1 MPSFDRRSFLGWLAS
16 LPLLRGGGR
25 GASPPPPAVEVRP
38 TALYQQPD
46 GRKNLVR
53 ITVAGLGAPAARA
66 RVTDRRGAL
75 VGTAGLLPLGAG
87 LTLTGEVWVPLSE
100 PADFQVDVEVG
111 KDRAA
116 RQRVRLTPP
125 KRWTLYWLSSI
136 HTDVGYTDLQ
146 ENALEVHRKNL
157 DAALGRLPSHPDYR
171 FTAECAL
178 QVLSYLENRPPD
190 DGDALVRAIQA
201 GKIGFEAGFANMLTG
216 LLDHDTLARVA
227 WPAGRLAR
235 ERGLTYAAAQI
246 TDVPGQTLTFPMA
259 LAASGVK
266 YLASGANPER
276 AVPLLPPAQAASLG
290 LAGDWTTYPQVYYW
304 EGPDGSRVLHWRAY
318 HYGDATR
325 YGFEVGADE
334 MGRRLSDWLLGHPVF
349 LARDWLYDMA
359 LLYGADWQDN
369 APMKE
374 QLITNMEEFNRRYAF
389 PRIVPGR
396 AEDFFRELERRHGP
410 RIPVRRGE
418 TGLYWEDGAAS
429 TAAELASF
437 RSAQLAARAAEIVAL
452 WDDRLEPHDDE
463 SAARVRTRGQERRA
477 MWRDLLLF
485 GEHTWGA
492 DVSVSAPDARQTV
505 AQWAYKR
512 RFVESGAAAARQ
524 ILTDGLL
531 RLGAGAAKSAGRGRI
546 VFNAANWERTDVTR
560 VPGGAGKVLSYNGQE
575 LPSVDLD
582 DGDALVLVRDVPP
595 LGYLALTEADR
606 EAPLRPPTSDGE
618 ALDAKAGG
626 LAVALDPATGA
637 VRSLTGPD
645 GKERVKPSQ
654 WSGLNQLVYVRGGER
669 SALWTTG
676 DRGDLKNPPQ
686 LTLAQARLV
695 RARRERLPGIGVRLV
710 AQRAIDSVPGFGS
723 IISTVNLYDDLPW
736 VDIENRLVKEPTL
749 GKEALYV
756 AFPFAFTAPT
766 AQVEVP
772 LGRMTVERDQQ
783 PGSCRDWYCHA
794 HWVWLHEG
802 SDTGG
807 VLWSGP
813 DTPLFTLNDINRGA
827 WRRTIVPDGT
837 LFAYAMNN
845 YWHTNYAARQ
855 GGQFRCRFRVSLLAP
870 GDAAEPVRRG
880 WAACDPLYASPS
892 YETRVA
898 GPLISKDRALFLA
911 DKSVL
916 VVGAKPADD
925 GEGVIVKLLDVGGQA
940 RSVGVWPAAY
950 AFRQARRTNLV
961 EMNGDAVPV
970 TGDGKAAID
979 LSAWGVA
986 ALRLFG

>member
-1 MPSFDRRSFLGWLAS
+1 MTPFDRRSFLAWFAS
-16 LPLLRGGGR
+16 LPLWRGGRRVPG
-25 GASPPPPAVEVRP
+25 SPPPPAVEVRP

-100 PADFQVDVEVG
+100 PAEFQVDVEVG

-157 DAALGRLPSHPDYR
+157 DAALARLPTHPDYR

-178 QVLSYLENRPPD
+178 QVLSYLENRPAD
-190 DGDALVRAIQA
+190 AGAALVRAIQG
-201 GKIGFEAGFANMLTG
+201 GKIGFHALFANMLTG
-216 LLDHDTLARVA
+216 LLDHETLARVV

-246 TDVPGQTLTFPMA
+246 TDVPGQTLTFPMV

-276 AVPLLPPAQAASLG
+276 AVPLLPPPDGSTL
-290 LAGDWTTYPQVYYW
+290 YPQVYYW
-304 EGPDGSRVLHWRAY
+304 EGPDGSRVLHWRNH

-325 YGFEVGADE
+325 YGFDVGPEE
-334 MGRRLSDWLLGHPVF
+334 MGRRLSDWLLGHPAF
-349 LARDWLYDMA
+349 LARDWPYDMA

-369 APMKE
+369 ALMRE
-374 QLITNMEEFNRRYAF
+374 QLVTNMEEFNRRYAF

-410 RIPVRRGE
+410 RIPVRRGD

-429 TAAELASF
+429 TAAELSAF

-452 WDDRLEPHDDE
+452 WETRVEPRDDGTPLRLRRRAE
-463 SAARVRTRGQERRA
+463 ERRA

-512 RFVESGAAAARQ
+512 RYVESGAAAAHQ
-524 ILTDGLL
+524 ILTDGLR
-531 RLGAGAAKSAGRGRI
+531 RLGGATNAGRGRI
-546 VFNAANWERTDVTR
+546 VFNAATWERSDTLR
-560 VPGGAGKVLSYNGQE
+560 VPGGAGTALAHNGQE
-575 LPSVDLD
+575 LPAVDLD
-582 DGDALVLVRDVPP
+582 GGDALVLVRDVPP
-595 LGYLALTEADR
+595 LGYLALTETDR
-606 EAPLRPPTSDGE
+606 EARPPAPDGE
-618 ALDAKAGG
+618 ALEARAGG
-626 LAVALDPATGA
+626 FAVALDAATGA
-637 VRSLTGPD
+637 IRSLTGPD
-645 GKERVKPSQ
+645 GKERVKPSE
-654 WSGLNQLVYVRGGER
+654 WSGLNQVVYVTGGER

-676 DRGDLKNPPQ
+676 DRGDVKNAPQ
-686 LTLAQARLV
+686 LALTQARLV
-695 RARRERLPGIGVRLV
+695 RARRERLPGIGVRIV
-710 AQRAIDSVPGFGS
+710 AERAIAGFPSVV
-723 IISTVNLYDDLPW
+723 STVTLYDDLPW
-736 VDIENRLVKEPTL
+736 VDIENRLAKDPTL
-749 GKEALYV
+749 AKEALYV
-756 AFPFAFTAPT
+756 AFPFAFTNPT
-766 AQVEVP
+766 VEVEVP

-783 PGSCRDWYCHA
+783 PGSGRDWYCHA
-794 HWVWLHEG
+794 HWVWLHDG
-802 SDTGG
+802 NDTGG

-813 DTPLFTLNDINRGA
+813 DTPLFTLNDICRGA

-855 GGQFRCRFRVSLLAP
+855 GGPATLRFRLSVALP
-870 GDAAEPVRRG
+870 GDPAEPVRRG

-892 YETRVA
+892 YDNRVP
-898 GPLISKDRALFLA
+898 GPLISKDRALFFA
-911 DKSVL
+911 DKGVL

-925 GEGVIVKLLDVGGQA
+925 GEGAIVKLLDVAGQA
-940 RSVGVWPAAY
+940 RSAGVWPAAY

-961 EMNGDAVPV
+961 EMNGEAVVV
-970 TGDGKAAID
+970 TGDGKAAVD
-979 LSAWGVA
+979 LPAWGTA
-986 ALRLFG
+986 AVRLFTPAE

>member
-1 MPSFDRRSFLGWLAS
+1 MPSFDRRSFVGWIAS
-16 LPLLRGGGR
+16 LPLLRGR
-25 GASPPPPAVEVRP
+25 GSAAAPPPTVEVRP
-38 TALYQQPD
+38 SALYQAPE

-87 LTLTGEVWVPLSE
+87 LALSGEVWVPLSE
-100 PADFQVDVEVG
+100 SAEFQIDVEVG
-111 KDRAA
+111 RDRAA

-157 DAALGRLPSHPDYR
+157 DAALARLATHPDYR

-178 QVLSYLENRPPD
+178 QILSYLENRPSEA
-190 DGDALVRAIQA
+190 GDALVRALQN
-201 GKIGFEAGFANMLTG
+201 GRIGFQALFANMLTG
-216 LLDHDTLARVA
+216 ILDHETLARLV

-235 ERGLTYAAAQI
+235 ERGLNYACAQL
-246 TDVPGQTLTFPMA
+246 TDVPGQTSTFPMM

-266 YLASGANPER
+266 YLATGPNPER
-276 AVPLLPPAQAASLG
+276 AVPLLPKAQADPLRLTG
-290 LAGDWTTYPQVYYW
+290 EWTTYPQVYYW
-304 EGPDGSRVLHWRAY
+304 EGPDGSRVLHWRGY

-325 YGFEVGADE
+325 FGLDVGAEE
-334 MGRRLSDWLLGHPVF
+334 MGRRLSDWLLGSPVF
-349 LARDWLYDMA
+349 LSSDWLYDVA

-374 QLITNMEEFNRRYAF
+374 QLVANLEDYNRRYAF

-396 AEDFFRELERRHGP
+396 AEDFFRELERRYTT
-410 RIPVRRGE
+410 RIPVRRGD

-429 TAAELASF
+429 TATELASF
-437 RSAQLAARAAEIVAL
+437 RSAQLAARATEIVAL
-452 WDDRLEPHDDE
+452 WNGRLGVQDQPD
-463 SAARVRTRGQERRA
+463 ERRA

-492 DVSVSAPDARQTV
+492 DVSVSEPDARQTV

-512 RFVESGAAAARQ
+512 RFVESGAAAAHE
-524 ILTDGLL
+524 ILNAGLL
-531 RLGAGAAKSAGRGRI
+531 RLGAASKAGRGRI
-546 VFNAANWERTDVTR
+546 VLNAGTWERTDVVR
-560 VPGGAGKVLSYNGQE
+560 VAGGAGKTLAFGSQE
-575 LPSVDLD
+575 LPSVDV
-582 DGDALVLVRDVPP
+582 DGDALVVVRDVPP
-595 LGYLALTEADR
+595 LGYLALTESDR
-606 EAPLRPPTSDGE
+606 DARPPTPDGE
-618 ALDAKAGG
+618 ALDAKGG
-626 LAVALDPATGA
+626 GITLALDQATGA
-637 VRSLTGPD
+637 IRSFSGPD
-645 GKERVKPSQ
+645 GKERVKPSD
-654 WSGLNQLVYVRGGER
+654 WSGLNQLVYVKGGEK

-676 DRGDLKNPPQ
+676 DRNDLSTPPQ
-686 LTLAQARLV
+686 LALTQSRLI

-710 AQRAIDSVPGFGS
+710 AERAIDGFPS
-723 IISTVNLYDDLPW
+723 IVSTVTLYDDLPW
-736 VDIENRLVKEPTL
+736 VDIENRVIKDATL
-749 GKEALYV
+749 AKEALYV

-766 AQVEVP
+766 VQVEVP

-783 PGSCRDWYCHA
+783 PGSCRDWYCHN
-794 HWVWLHEG
+794 HWVWLTEG
-802 SDTGG
+802 DSG

-813 DTPLFTLNDINRGA
+813 DTPLFTLNDIVRGA
-827 WRRTIVPDGT
+827 WRRKIVPDGT

-855 GGQFRCRFRVSLLAP
+855 GGQYGCRFRISLLAP

-880 WAACDPLYASPS
+880 WAACDPLYVSAA
-892 YETRVA
+892 YATRTA

-911 DKSVL
+911 DKNVL

-925 GEGVIVKLLDVGGQA
+925 GEGVIVKLLDAAGQA

-950 AFRQARRTNLV
+950 TFKQARRTNLV
-961 EMNGDAVPV
+961 EMNADPTPV
-970 TGDGKAAID
+970 GSDGKAAVD
-979 LSAWGVA
+979 LAAWGVA

>member
-1 MPSFDRRSFLGWLAS
+1 MPSFDRRSFLGWIAS
-16 LPLLRGGGR
+16 LPMWRGG
-25 GASPPPPAVEVRP
+25 GASPPPPVVEVRP

-46 GRKNLVR
+46 GRKNLAR
-53 ITVAGLGAPAARA
+53 ITVAGLAAPAARA

-87 LTLTGEVWVPLSE
+87 LALSGEVWVPLSQ
-100 PADFQVDVEVG
+100 PTDYQVDVEVG
-111 KDRAA
+111 RDRVA
-116 RQRVRLTPP
+116 RQRVRVTPP

-146 ENALEVHRKNL
+146 ENALEVHRRNL
-157 DAALGRLPSHPDYR
+157 DAALARLAAHPDYR
-171 FTAECAL
+171 FSAECTL
-178 QVLSYLENRPPD
+178 QILSYLENRSSD
-190 DGDALVRAIQA
+190 AGDALVRAIQS
-201 GKIGFEAGFANMLTG
+201 GKIGFEALFANMVTG
-216 LLDHDTLARVA
+216 ILDHDTLARLV

-246 TDVPGQTLTFPMA
+246 TDVPGQTLTFPMM

-266 YLASGANPER
+266 YLASGPNPER
-276 AVPLLPPAQAASLG
+276 AVPLLPQAQADPLG
-290 LAGDWTTYPQVYYW
+290 LTGEWTSYPQVYYW
-304 EGPDGSRVLHWRAY
+304 EGPDGSRVLHWRNY

-325 YGFEVGADE
+325 FGFDVGAEE
-334 MGRRLSDWLLGHPVF
+334 MGRRLSDWLLSHPVF
-349 LARDWLYDMA
+349 LSPNWPYDLA

-369 APMKE
+369 APMRE
-374 QLITNMEEFNRRYAF
+374 QLVANMEDFNRRYMF

-410 RIPVRRGE
+410 RIPVRRGD

-452 WDDRLEPHDDE
+452 WDTRIGGGAQDRKE
-463 SAARVRTRGQERRA
+463 ERRT

-531 RLGAGAAKSAGRGRI
+531 RLGAATNVPGGRGRI
-546 VFNAANWERTDVTR
+546 VFNAGNWERTDVAR
-560 VPGGAGKVLSYNGQE
+560 VPGGAGKTFSFGSQE

-582 DGDALVLVRDVPP
+582 GGDALVVVRDVPP
-595 LGYLALTEADR
+595 LGYLALTEKDR
-606 EAPLRPPTSDGE
+606 EPRPAAADGE

-626 LAVALDPATGA
+626 FAVALDAATGA
-637 VRSLTGPD
+637 IRSLTGPD
-645 GKERVKPSQ
+645 GKERVKPSD
-654 WSGLNQLVYVRGGER
+654 WSGLNQLVYVKGGER

-676 DRGDLKNPPQ
+676 DRNDLKNPPQ
-686 LTLAQARLV
+686 LAVTQTRLV

-710 AQRAIDSVPGFGS
+710 AERTLDGFPS
-723 IISTVNLYDDLPW
+723 ILSTITLYDDLPW
-736 VDIENRLVKEPTL
+736 VDIENRLLKEPTL
-749 GKEALYV
+749 AKEALYI
-756 AFPFAFTAPT
+756 AFPFAFTKPT
-766 AQVEVP
+766 VEVEVP

-802 SDTGG
+802 ADSG

-855 GGQFRCRFRVSLLAP
+855 GGQFGCRFRVSLLAS
-870 GDAAEPVRRG
+870 GDVAEPVRRG
-880 WAACDPLYASPS
+880 WAACEPLYVSPA
-892 YETRVA
+892 YETRVP
-898 GPLISKDRALFLA
+898 GPLIAKDRALFLA
-911 DKSVL
+911 DKGVM

-925 GEGVIVKLLDVGGQA
+925 GEGAVVKLLDVSGQA

-961 EMNGDAVPV
+961 EMNGDGITVG
-970 TGDGKAAID
+970 GDGKAAID
-979 LSAWGVA
+979 LSAWGVGA
-986 ALRLFG
+986 VRLFTPAG